1 MPTDNSGPMATE
13 IALLQTEKCVVLEV
27 NRGLSPIVPIVT
39 HPCGNVRLMIKLLTY
54 VAIFMPPLF

>member
-27 NRGLSPIVPIVT
+27 NRGLSPIVT